1 IKIYSSFY
9 LYLHMNYK
17 NKLYYYYYLVIDL
30 ECSSSQNIPLN
41 IQIEKLEKLRLC
53 VNKILNS
60 KTDRLHQKKVR
71 YINSTGD
78 GYFIIFDI
86 GEDALKFSIDLHK
99 YLNEHNK
106 KIKNKKIYS
115 QEEIDSK
122 TIIVNTGISCGIS
135 KPLKQIDGQ
144 IAYWGSDVI
153 LSHRIV
159 DYAKGGYILCS
170 SDVYKNMKNTKFG
183 EFVNLECS
191 TNFKHNLKTD
201 VYLFY
206 NKEDK
211 EKFENVNIHLLR

>member
-1 IKIYSSFY
+1 
-9 LYLHMNYK
+9 MNSK
-17 NKLYYYYYLVIDL
+17 KQLYYYYYLVTDL
-30 ECSSSQNIPLN
+30 ESSSSQNIPLD

-153 LSHRIV
+153 LAHRIV

-206 NKEDK
+206 NKDDK

>member
-1 IKIYSSFY
+1 MVSK
-9 LYLHMNYK
+9 K
-17 NKLYYYYYLVIDL
+17 QLYYFYYLAIDL
-30 ECSSSQNIPLN
+30 ESSSSQNIPLD

-53 VNKILNS
+53 VNKIINSLTVPAADSLNIDE
-60 KTDRLHQKKVR
+60 KINDNII
-71 YINSTGD
+71 YINQTGD
-78 GYFIIFDI
+78 GYFIIFEK
-86 GEDALKFSIDLHK
+86 GEDALKFSIEVHK
-99 YLNEHNK
+99 YLNNHNK
-106 KIKNKKIYS
+106 KIKNKKVYS

-122 TIIVNTGISCGIS
+122 TIIANIGISCGKS
-135 KPLKQIDGQ
+135 KPYKQIDGQ

-153 LSHRIV
+153 LAHRIV

-170 SDVYKNMKNTKFG
+170 SDVYTNMKNTKFG

-206 NKEDK
+206 NKDDK

>member
-1 IKIYSSFY
+1 MY
-9 LYLHMNYK
+9 LYINSK
-17 NKLYYYYYLVIDL
+17 KKLYYYYYLVIDL
-30 ECSSSQNIPLN
+30 ESSSSQNIPLD
-41 IQIEKLEKLRLC
+41 IQIEKLEKLRVC

-60 KTDRLHQKKVR
+60 TDRLHQKKVR

-99 YLNEHNK
+99 YLNDHNE

-122 TIIVNTGISCGIS
+122 TIIVNTRISCGIS
-135 KPLKQIDGQ
+135 KPVKQIDGQ

-153 LSHRIV
+153 LAHRIV

-206 NKEDK
+206 NKDNK

>member
-1 IKIYSSFY
+1 MVSK
-9 LYLHMNYK
+9 K
-17 NKLYYYYYLVIDL
+17 KLYYYYYLVIDL
-30 ECSSSQNIPLN
+30 ESSSSQNVPLD

-53 VNKILNS
+53 VNKLLNYN
-60 KTDRLHQKKVR
+60 KETPYQKKVR

-78 GYFIIFDI
+78 GYFIIFNM

-99 YLNEHNK
+99 YLNDHNK

-115 QEEIDSK
+115 QEEIDTK

-153 LSHRIV
+153 LAHRIV
-159 DYAKGGYILCS
+159 DYVKGGYVLCS
-170 SDVYKNMKNTKFG
+170 SNVYKNMKKINFG
-183 EFVNLECS
+183 EFIDLKCS
-191 TNFKHNLKTD
+191 TNFKHNLKTEL
-201 VYLFY
+201 YLFY

-211 EKFENVNIHLLR
+211 EKFENINIHLLR

>member
-1 IKIYSSFY
+1 
-9 LYLHMNYK
+9 MNSK
-17 NKLYYYYYLVIDL
+17 KQLYYYYYLVIDL
-30 ECSSSQNIPLN
+30 EGSSSQNIPLD

-153 LSHRIV
+153 LAHRIV

-170 SDVYKNMKNTKFG
+170 SDVYTNMKNTKFG
-183 EFVNLECS
+183 EFLNLECS

-206 NKEDK
+206 NKDDK

>member
-1 IKIYSSFY
+1 
-9 LYLHMNYK
+9 MNSK
-17 NKLYYYYYLVIDL
+17 KKLYYYYYLVIDL
-30 ECSSSQNIPLN
+30 ESSSSQNIPLD
-41 IQIEKLEKLRLC
+41 IQIEKLEKLRVC

-60 KTDRLHQKKVR
+60 TDRLHQKKVR

-99 YLNEHNK
+99 YLNDHNE

-135 KPLKQIDGQ
+135 KPVKQIDGQ

-153 LSHRIV
+153 LAHRIV

-201 VYLFY
+201 VFLFY

-211 EKFENVNIHLLR
+211 EKFDNINIDLLR

>member
-1 IKIYSSFY
+1 
-9 LYLHMNYK
+9 MDYK
-17 NKLYYYYYLVIDL
+17 KKLYYYYYLVIDL
-30 ECSSSQNIPLN
+30 ECSSSRDVPLD

-60 KTDRLHQKKVR
+60 KTERLHQKKVR

-86 GEDALKFSIDLHK
+86 GEDALKFSIDLQK
-99 YLNEHNK
+99 YLNNHNN
-106 KIKNKKIYS
+106 KIKNKIYS
-115 QEEIDSK
+115 QEEISSK

-144 IAYWGSDVI
+144 IAYWGEDVI
-153 LSHRIV
+153 LAHRLV

-170 SDVYKNMKNTKFG
+170 SDVYKNMKNINFG
-183 EFVNLECS
+183 EFLNLECS

-206 NKEDK
+206 NKEEK
-211 EKFENVNIHLLR
+211 EKFDNVNLHLLR

>member
-1 IKIYSSFY
+1 MVS
-9 LYLHMNYK
+9 K
-17 NKLYYYYYLVIDL
+17 NKLYYFYYLVIDL
-30 ECSSSQNIPLN
+30 ECSSSQNIPLD

-60 KTDRLHQKKVR
+60 NTERLHQKKVR

-86 GEDALKFSIDLHK
+86 GEDALKFSIEVHK
-99 YLNEHNK
+99 YLNDHNE

-135 KPLKQIDGQ
+135 KPVKQIDGQ

-153 LSHRIV
+153 LAHRIV

-170 SDVYKNMKNTKFG
+170 SDVYKNMKNIKIG

>member
-1 IKIYSSFY
+1 MVSK
-9 LYLHMNYK
+9 K
-17 NKLYYYYYLVIDL
+17 KLYYYYYLVIDL
-30 ECSSSQNIPLN
+30 ESSSAQNIPLD
-41 IQIEKLEKLRLC
+41 IQLEKLEKLRLC
-53 VNKILNS
+53 VNKVLNS
-60 KTDRLHQKKVR
+60 NLERLHQKKVR

-86 GEDALKFSIDLHK
+86 GEDALKFSIELHK
-99 YLNEHNK
+99 YLNDHNK

-135 KPLKQIDGQ
+135 KSLKQIDGQ
-144 IAYWGSDVI
+144 ITYWGSDVI
-153 LSHRIV
+153 LAHRLV
-159 DYAKGGYILCS
+159 DYAKGGYVLCS
-170 SDVYKNMKNTKFG
+170 SDVYKNMKKSNFG
-183 EFVNLECS
+183 DFIDLKCS

-211 EKFENVNIHLLR
+211 EKFENINISLLR

>member
-1 IKIYSSFY
+1 
-9 LYLHMNYK
+9 MNSK
-17 NKLYYYYYLVIDL
+17 KQLYYYYYLVTDL
-30 ECSSSQNIPLN
+30 ESSSSQNIPLD

-86 GEDALKFSIDLHK
+86 GEDALKFSMDLHK

-153 LSHRIV
+153 LAHRIV

-206 NKEDK
+206 NKDDK

>member
-1 IKIYSSFY
+1 MYS
-9 LYLHMNYK
+9 K
-17 NKLYYYYYLVIDL
+17 KKLYYYYYLVIDL
-30 ECSSSQNIPLN
+30 ECSSSQNIPLD

-60 KTDRLHQKKVR
+60 NTDRLYRKKVK

-78 GYFIIFDI
+78 GYFIIFDV
-86 GEDALKFSIDLHK
+86 GEDALKFSIDLQK
-99 YLNEHNK
+99 YLNDHNK

-135 KPLKQIDGQ
+135 KPVKQIDGQ

-153 LSHRIV
+153 LAHRIV
-159 DYAKGGYILCS
+159 DYAKGGYVLCT
-170 SDVYKNMKNTKFG
+170 SDVYKNMKNTNFG
-183 EFVNLECS
+183 EFINLKCS
-191 TNFKHNLKTD
+191 PNFKHNLKTD

>member
-1 IKIYSSFY
+1 MASK
-9 LYLHMNYK
+9 K
-17 NKLYYYYYLVIDL
+17 KLYYFYYLVIDL
-30 ECSSSQNIPLN
+30 ECSSSQNIPLD

-60 KTDRLHQKKVR
+60 ETEKLHQKKVR

-78 GYFIIFDI
+78 GYFIIFDM
-86 GEDALKFSIDLHK
+86 GEDALKFSIEVHK
-99 YLNEHNK
+99 YLNDHNK

-135 KPLKQIDGQ
+135 KPVKQIDGQ

-153 LSHRIV
+153 LAHRIV

-170 SDVYKNMKNTKFG
+170 SDVYKNMKNINFG
-183 EFVNLECS
+183 EFVNLKCS

-211 EKFENVNIHLLR
+211 EKFENINIHLLR

>member
-1 IKIYSSFY
+1 
-9 LYLHMNYK
+9 MDYK
-17 NKLYYYYYLVIDL
+17 KKLYYYYYLVIDL

-53 VNKILNS
+53 VNKILNP

-86 GEDALKFSIDLHK
+86 GEDALKFSIDLQK
-99 YLNEHNK
+99 YLNDHNN
-106 KIKNKKIYS
+106 KIKNKNIYS
-115 QEEIDSK
+115 QEEINSK

-135 KPLKQIDGQ
+135 KPVKQIDGQ
-144 IAYWGSDVI
+144 IAYWGEDVI
-153 LSHRIV
+153 LAHRLV

-170 SDVYKNMKNTKFG
+170 SDVYENMKNINFG
-183 EFVNLECS
+183 EFLNLECS

-206 NKEDK
+206 NKEEK
-211 EKFENVNIHLLR
+211 EKFENINLHLLR

>member
-1 IKIYSSFY
+1 MVSK
-9 LYLHMNYK
+9 K
-17 NKLYYYYYLVIDL
+17 KLYYYYYLVIDL
-30 ECSSSQNIPLN
+30 EGSSSQHISLD

-53 VNKILNS
+53 VNKIINS
-60 KTDRLHQKKVR
+60 NSERFQQKKVR

-153 LSHRIV
+153 LAHRIV

-206 NKEDK
+206 NKDDK

>member
-1 IKIYSSFY
+1 MVSK
-9 LYLHMNYK
+9 K
-17 NKLYYYYYLVIDL
+17 QLYYFYYLAIDL
-30 ECSSSQNIPLN
+30 ESSSSQNIPLD

-53 VNKILNS
+53 VNKIINSLTVPAADSLNIDE
-60 KTDRLHQKKVR
+60 KINDNII
-71 YINSTGD
+71 YINQTGD
-78 GYFIIFDI
+78 GYFIICEK
-86 GEDALKFSIDLHK
+86 GEDALKFSIEVHK
-99 YLNEHNK
+99 YLNNHNK
-106 KIKNKKIYS
+106 KIKNKKVYS

-122 TIIVNTGISCGIS
+122 TIIANIGISCGKS
-135 KPLKQIDGQ
+135 KPYKQIDGQ

-153 LSHRIV
+153 LAHRIV

-170 SDVYKNMKNTKFG
+170 SDVYTNMKNTKFG

-211 EKFENVNIHLLR
+211 EKFENVNVSLVNP

>member
-1 IKIYSSFY
+1 MVS
-9 LYLHMNYK
+9 K

-30 ECSSSQNIPLN
+30 ESSSSQNIPLD

-60 KTDRLHQKKVR
+60 NKDRQHQKKVR

-78 GYFIIFDI
+78 GYFIIFDM
-86 GEDALKFSIDLHK
+86 GEDALKFSIDLHR
-99 YLNEHNK
+99 YLNDHNK
-106 KIKNKKIYS
+106 KIKNRKIYS

-135 KPLKQIDGQ
+135 KPVKQIDGQ

-153 LSHRIV
+153 LAHRIV
-159 DYAKGGYILCS
+159 DYTKGGYILCS
-170 SDVYKNMKNTKFG
+170 SDVYKNMKNINFG

-211 EKFENVNIHLLR
+211 EKFENINISLLR

>member
-1 IKIYSSFY
+1 MVS
-9 LYLHMNYK
+9 K
-17 NKLYYYYYLVIDL
+17 NKLYYYYYLVVDL
-30 ECSSSQNIPLN
+30 EGSSSQNIPLD

-53 VNKILNS
+53 VSRILNS
-60 KTDRLHQKKVR
+60 NTTRLRQKKVR

-78 GYFIIFDI
+78 GYFIIFDK
-86 GEDALKFSIDLHK
+86 GEDALKFSIDLQK
-99 YLNEHNK
+99 YLNDHNK

-115 QEEIDSK
+115 QQQIDSK
-122 TIIVNTGISCGIS
+122 TIIVNTGISCGIG

-153 LSHRIV
+153 LAHRIA

-170 SDVYKNMKNTKFG
+170 SDVYTNMKNINFG
-183 EFVNLECS
+183 EFVNLECLA
-191 TNFKHNLKTD
+191 NFKHNLKTD

>member
-1 IKIYSSFY
+1 MASK
-9 LYLHMNYK
+9 K
-17 NKLYYYYYLVIDL
+17 KLYYFYYLVIDL
-30 ECSSSQNIPLN
+30 ECSSSQNIPLD

-60 KTDRLHQKKVR
+60 ETEKLHQKKIR

-78 GYFIIFDI
+78 GYFIIFDM
-86 GEDALKFSIDLHK
+86 GEDALKFSIEVHK
-99 YLNEHNK
+99 YLNDHNK

-135 KPLKQIDGQ
+135 KPVKQIDGQ

-153 LSHRIV
+153 LAHRIV

-170 SDVYKNMKNTKFG
+170 SDVYKNMKNINFG

-211 EKFENVNIHLLR
+211 EKFENINIHLLR

>member
-1 IKIYSSFY
+1 MASK
-9 LYLHMNYK
+9 K
-17 NKLYYYYYLVIDL
+17 KLYYFYYLVIDL
-30 ECSSSQNIPLN
+30 ECSSSQNSPLD

-60 KTDRLHQKKVR
+60 ETEKLHQKKVR

-78 GYFIIFDI
+78 GYFIIFDM
-86 GEDALKFSIDLHK
+86 GEDALKFSIEVHK
-99 YLNEHNK
+99 YLNDHNK

-135 KPLKQIDGQ
+135 KPVKQIDGQ

-153 LSHRIV
+153 LAHRIV

-170 SDVYKNMKNTKFG
+170 SDVYKNMKNINFG

-211 EKFENVNIHLLR
+211 EKFENINIHLLR

>member
-1 IKIYSSFY
+1 
-9 LYLHMNYK
+9 MDYK
-17 NKLYYYYYLVIDL
+17 KKLYYYYYLVIDL
-30 ECSSSQNIPLN
+30 ECSSSQNIHLN

-86 GEDALKFSIDLHK
+86 GEDALKFSIDLQK
-99 YLNEHNK
+99 YLNDHNN
-106 KIKNKKIYS
+106 KIKNNKIYS
-115 QEEIDSK
+115 QEEISSK

-135 KPLKQIDGQ
+135 KPVKQIDGQ
-144 IAYWGSDVI
+144 IAYWGEDVI
-153 LSHRIV
+153 LAHRLV

-170 SDVYKNMKNTKFG
+170 SDVYENMKNINFG
-183 EFVNLECS
+183 EFLNLECS

-201 VYLFY
+201 IYLFY
-206 NKEDK
+206 NKEEK
-211 EKFENVNIHLLR
+211 EKFENINLHLLR